1 MSQKDRSQVV
11 GEQKLASLTEAQ
23 TAGFLGQAAL
33 PKLTDWSPLLT
44 FSLST
49 VPSHP
54 GSCTLGAQ
62 WQLRARD
69 ALLSALHSRLAG
81 MGPWCKA
88 DNTKQILHAPLQTD
102 SSSLTVNI
110 KLTALTQ
117 PAVSGS
123 LQHTGAFKF
132 PRTSSHLSLS
142 LLRSDQVHASRA
154 QGHSEQ

>member
-1 MSQKDRSQVV
+1 MSQRDSSQVV

-23 TAGFLGQAAL
+23 TAGFLWQAAL

-88 DNTKQILHAPLQTD
+88 DNTKQILRAPLQTD

-117 PAVSGS
+117 PALSGS

-132 PRTSSHLSLS
+132 PRTSSHLSLPP
-142 LLRSDQVHASRA
+142 
-154 QGHSEQ
+154 EK